1 MAKIVNKL
9 DEMTLFYN
17 FLLDKVTSCTEVSK
31 KLGIVQKNLT
41 RYKRKFQK
49 DGKLAVVNKL
59 KCPVTN
65 REVQFITTDPNRFP
79 KTKQLNLFGHE

>member
-17 FLLDKVTSCTEVSK
+17 FLFDKVTSCTEVSK

>member
-41 RYKRKFQK
+41 RYKRRFQK
-49 DGKLAVVNKL
+49 LGMLAVVKRH

-65 REVQFITTDPNRFP
+65 REVQFITTDPNQFP
-79 KTKQLNLFGHE
+79 EPQQLNLFSHE